1 MNHERETVAAM
12 AYRTQDDR
20 ADYDSSSEFQS
31 DTGWR
36 VCILLQSLHEG
47 HGNLQQLLHQS
58 MAATPY
64 ERTSN
69 VFRIILMKL
78 YRSSA

>member
-1 MNHERETVAAM
+1 MNHERETMAAM
-12 AYRTQDDR
+12 TYRTQDDR
-20 ADYDSSSEFQS
+20 ADYGSSSEFQS

-36 VCILLQSLHEG
+36 VCILLQSL

-78 YRSSA
+78 YRSST